1 MRQPNVRKGALR
13 WRVGTWRDARL
24 DARRDLPAPETTVL
38 GESER
43 QIQAAVNRSI
53 RTAQQRY
60 ASKANPLNSER
71 LRLRSALTRSFRPEL
86 DALEQRTGRRDV
98 RSHIGHSLHLV
109 LLLLLTVGEGAFNL
123 VAFNVFQE
131 PAYYTIL
138 MALAVSLAIP
148 ICAWSVGVWVRQWP
162 RPAWRTALK
171 VVTVTGVLVAVLLGI
186 NEVRIAYL
194 QAQAAEFVAAH
205 PELSQAFLAVNL
217 VILVAAM
224 LVTYLAH
231 DPEPGFAQARKRVHA
246 SELRLQR
253 LDGVLGQLAAGLR
266 AEAEMAK
273 EAGLEL
279 IAYYRLLNRRGRD
292 SCPRYYDEPSEPAHE
307 PQFVVADADWHATPL
322 PTQVEVV
329 EPEPLPSIVVEHPL
343 ILTYPG
349 ALNMMLR
356 RLAGIDRR

>member
-1 MRQPNVRKGALR
+1 MRQPRIRKGAPR
-13 WRVGTWRDARL
+13 WGLGTWWNARL

-38 GESER
+38 GEAER
-43 QIQAAVNRSI
+43 QIQSAVNRAI
-53 RTAQQRY
+53 RTLEQRY
-60 ASKANPLNSER
+60 ARKANPLNSER
-71 LRLRSALTRSFRPEL
+71 LRLRSALARSYRPEL
-86 DALEQRTGRRDV
+86 DALERRTGRHDV
-98 RSHIGHSLHLV
+98 RVHLGYSV
-109 LLLLLTVGEGAFNL
+109 HLFLLLLLTVGEGAFNL

-148 ICAWSVGVWVRQWP
+148 ICAWSVGMWVRQWP
-162 RPAWRTALK
+162 RPAWRTLLK

-194 QAQAAEFVAAH
+194 EAQAPEFVAAH

-231 DPEPGFAQARKRVHA
+231 DPEPGFVQARKRVEA
-246 SELRLQR
+246 SERRLER
-253 LDGVLGQLAAGLR
+253 LDGVLGQLIASLR

-279 IAYYRLLNRRGRD
+279 VSFYRLLNRRGRD
-292 SCPRYYDEPSEPAHE
+292 SCPRYYDDPSEPAHRPEFVTVDPDWRHAPE
-307 PQFVVADADWHATPL
+307 PD
-322 PTQVEVV
+322 QVEVLD
-329 EPEPLPSIVVEHPL
+329 PPALPKIVVEHPL

-349 ALNMMLR
+349 ALNMLLR
-356 RLAGIDRR
+356 RLTGIDRQ